1 MTAATRIRRI
11 AAALLFAALA
21 GLPVRAEIIDRIL
34 AVVDN
39 ALVMQSD
46 VMAAM
51 RLGLEPAPASGDR
64 IAGVL
69 DRLIERRLT
78 LIEVDRYA
86 PPEPLAADVDLR
98 FEQVKLS
105 LPSAAA
111 FAAVLKE
118 TGLDEAQLRRYL
130 RDDLRIRAYL
140 EQRFGSVVQ
149 PSEAQVLEYY
159 QAHPQQFSRNGVL
172 RPFDEA
178 HDDARRA
185 VVGDRR
191 AVLIRDWIASL
202 RRRANV
208 NVLYNAG

>member
-1 MTAATRIRRI
+1 MATV
-11 AAALLFAALA
+11 LLVALA

-46 VMAAM
+46 VTAAI
-51 RLGLEPAPASGDR
+51 RLGLEKPPASGDR
-64 IAGVL
+64 IATVL

-86 PPEPLAADVDLR
+86 PPEPSAADISLR

-105 LPSAAA
+105 FPSASA
-111 FAAVLKE
+111 FETVLKE
-118 TGLDEAQLRRYL
+118 TGLDDAQLRRHL
-130 RDDLRIRAYL
+130 RDDLRIQAYL

-149 PSEAQVLEYY
+149 PSEQQVLEYY
-159 QAHPQQFSRNGVL
+159 QAHPQQFSRNGAL
-172 RPFDEA
+172 RPFDDA

-185 VVGDRR
+185 MVAERR
-191 AVLIRDWIASL
+191 AGLIRDWITSL